1 MVKPRQLRIQVTGG
15 SSDVELLV
23 EELKDSIGQ
32 SFNQAKWILSFEEI
46 RRFGDRGPLHKGT
59 IGFIEKT

>member
-1 MVKPRQLRIQVTGG
+1 MLKPRQLRIQVTGG

-23 EELKDSIGQ
+23 KQVKDSMSQG
-32 SFNQAKWILSFEEI
+32 FNKVEWIHSFESI
-46 RRFGDRGPLHKGT
+46 RRFGNHGPLHKGT